1 MRTSRRKPVFVA
13 ALSLGL
19 AATAAVALLALR
31 PAPAGAQSVMAIPPC
46 QCSAP
51 TPIPGLSTQV
61 VHCLCGG
68 LACAISQPAGAAA
81 HQMQCV
87 K

>member
-1 MRTSRRKPVFVA
+1 MPTPRRQPVVLA
-13 ALSLGL
+13 ALALGL

-31 PAPAGAQSVMAIPPC
+31 PAPAEAQSVMAIPPC

-51 TPIPGLSTQV
+51 TPIAGLSTQV

-68 LACAISQPAGAAA
+68 LACAISQPAGAGA

>member
-1 MRTSRRKPVFVA
+1 MPTPRRQRVFLA
-13 ALSLGL
+13 ALTLGL

-31 PAPAGAQSVMAIPPC
+31 PAPAEAQSVMAIPPC

-51 TPIPGLSTQV
+51 TPIPGLATQV

-68 LACAISQPAGAAA
+68 LACAISHPAGAGA